1 MRRTLLIA
9 ACSLFLAGTQ
19 AFAADQQKWSKS
31 VENTVS
37 KWEELNLQ
45 APTAVDNA
53 GNTYATGAFTQPIV
67 IGSVV
72 LDPIANSAYLAK
84 YNAEGNVAWAVGL
97 RGAAT
102 ITAITTDEQNNVYVA
117 GTLADAVEVGSTDG
131 KTQTINGKAGEVE
144 NQVSSFIA
152 AYSAEGALK
161 ATKVIWSEA
170 NAEIASSGL
179 YFPQAGFPYI
189 KINHIEVSNG
199 KLYASAMHTGDVT
212 IGNVQWKGIYM
223 NIFDF
228 MYDDLISAGIF
239 SLDVSAL
246 DNAESVAQIGVKTQL
261 GGDQMGV
268 EGINFTTEGNSIY
281 LCFAAKGTLTFTYQN
296 GSEDITLA
304 FDNTNGMVEHAFITT
319 AIQDGKA
326 TTKIF
331 HADSHDNGASYNSIG
346 KMQIE
351 GNTLYIGGT
360 FHQMMPFDNKLTH
373 VGGCDLFVTALDK
386 NSLEAQWT
394 AQSGLDEGNGD
405 TQHFNENFTSM
416 AVNNGEVS
424 LYGYVLQD
432 ENEKT
437 FTKSLAYTCSN
448 GTATSHD
455 APLLVTGAATKGTTK
470 ALLSANITDCSTTL
484 AAYTVSGGDGI
495 NGVKALSAQR
505 VGNTF
510 YFAEPNDITVY
521 DLQGRMLKQA
531 NHATSVSIDDL
542 NQGIYILSNGKSA
555 LKTIK

>member
-67 IGSVV
+67 IGSAV

-84 YNAEGNVAWAVGL
+84 YDAEGNVAWAVGL

-161 ATKVIWSEA
+161 ATKVIWTETDATVAEA
-170 NAEIASSGL
+170 IPNGSYEGSPNILFNHLAV
-179 YFPQAGFPYI
+179 AG
-189 KINHIEVSNG
+189 N
-199 KLYASAMHTGDVT
+199 KLYASALYTGDLT
-212 IGNVQWKGIYM
+212 MDDMKWEGSYLDLFGYYM
-223 NIFDF
+223 D
-228 MYDDLISAGIF
+228 YVSGGIF
-239 SLDVSAL
+239 SVDKTTLSQTTSIANIVTTGLFTMGTSAVKSISLTTGGNDIYMCFSASGNVTYNKADQTSEDFVFPESEEASGYVVSSIKEGRI
-246 DNAESVAQIGVKTQL
+246 NSKT
-261 GGDQMGV
+261 
-268 EGINFTTEGNSIY
+268 FTTTITKSTAFGSVNDMKIEGENLYIAG
-281 LCFAAKGTLTFTYQN
+281 CFQEA
-296 GSEDITLA
+296 LA
-304 FDNTNGMVEHAFITT
+304 FDNTLT
-319 AIQDGKA
+319 AKDA
-326 TTKIF
+326 
-331 HADSHDNGASYNSIG
+331 
-346 KMQIE
+346 
-351 GNTLYIGGT
+351 
-360 FHQMMPFDNKLTH
+360 
-373 VGGCDLFVTALDK
+373 CDLYTVALNK
-386 NSLEAQWT
+386 NNFELQWA
-394 AQSGLDEGNGD
+394 AQSNLNEGNGD
-405 TQHFNENFTSM
+405 AQHFYENFTAM
-416 AVNNGEVS
+416 TVNNGEVS
-424 LYGYVLQD
+424 LYGYVIQNQD
-432 ENEKT
+432 NKKT
-437 FTKSLAYTCSN
+437 ITKSLAYTCSN
-448 GTATSHD
+448 STTTSND
-455 APLLVTGAATKGTTK
+455 VPLLVTGAATNGTTK
-470 ALLSANITDCSTTL
+470 ALLSANITDFSTTL

-542 NQGIYILSNGKSA
+542 NQGIYILSNGKSTMKA
-555 LKTIK
+555 QKTNF

>member
-1 MRRTLLIA
+1 MKRTLLIA
-9 ACSLFLAGTQ
+9 ACSLFLTGTQ

-67 IGSVV
+67 IGSTV

-84 YNAEGNVAWAVGL
+84 YDAEGNVAWAVGL

-161 ATKVIWSEA
+161 ATKVIWTETDATVAEA
-170 NAEIASSGL
+170 IPNGSYEGSPNI
-179 YFPQAGFPYI
+179 Q
-189 KINHIEVSNG
+189 INHLAVAGN
-199 KLYASAMHTGDVT
+199 KLYASALYTGDLT
-212 IGNVQWKGIYM
+212 MDDMKWEGSYLDLFGYYM
-223 NIFDF
+223 D
-228 MYDDLISAGIF
+228 YVSGGIF
-239 SLDVSAL
+239 SVDKTTLSQTTSIANIVTTGLFTMGTSAVKSISLTTGGNDIYMCFSASGNVTYNKADQTSEDFVFPESEEASGYVVSSIKEGRI
-246 DNAESVAQIGVKTQL
+246 NSKT
-261 GGDQMGV
+261 
-268 EGINFTTEGNSIY
+268 FTTTITKSTAFGSVNDMKIEGENLYIAG
-281 LCFAAKGTLTFTYQN
+281 CFQEA
-296 GSEDITLA
+296 LA
-304 FDNTNGMVEHAFITT
+304 FDNTLT
-319 AIQDGKA
+319 AKDA
-326 TTKIF
+326 
-331 HADSHDNGASYNSIG
+331 
-346 KMQIE
+346 
-351 GNTLYIGGT
+351 
-360 FHQMMPFDNKLTH
+360 
-373 VGGCDLFVTALDK
+373 CDLYTVALNK
-386 NSLEAQWT
+386 NNFELQWA
-394 AQSGLDEGNGD
+394 AQSNLNEGNGD
-405 TQHFNENFTSM
+405 AQHFYENFTAM
-416 AVNNGEVS
+416 TVNNGEVS
-424 LYGYVLQD
+424 LYGYVIQNQD
-432 ENEKT
+432 NKKT
-437 FTKSLAYTCSN
+437 ITKSLAYTCSN
-448 GTATSHD
+448 STTTSND
-455 APLLVTGAATKGTTK
+455 VPLLVTGAATNGTTK
-470 ALLSANITDCSTTL
+470 ALLSANITDFSTTL

-542 NQGIYILSNGKSA
+542 NQGIYILSNGKSTMKA
-555 LKTIK
+555 QKTNF

>member
-67 IGSVV
+67 IGSAV

-84 YNAEGNVAWAVGL
+84 YDAEGNVAWAVGL

-152 AYSAEGALK
+152 AYNAEGALK

-199 KLYASAMHTGDVT
+199 KLYASAMHTGNVT

-319 AIQDGKA
+319 CL
-326 TTKIF
+326 
-331 HADSHDNGASYNSIG
+331 
-346 KMQIE
+346 
-351 GNTLYIGGT
+351 LY
-360 FHQMMPFDNKLTH
+360 
-373 VGGCDLFVTALDK
+373 
-386 NSLEAQWT
+386 
-394 AQSGLDEGNGD
+394 
-405 TQHFNENFTSM
+405 TSPSPRDR
-416 AVNNGEVS
+416 G
-424 LYGYVLQD
+424 
-432 ENEKT
+432 
-437 FTKSLAYTCSN
+437 
-448 GTATSHD
+448 
-455 APLLVTGAATKGTTK
+455 
-470 ALLSANITDCSTTL
+470 
-484 AAYTVSGGDGI
+484 
-495 NGVKALSAQR
+495 
-505 VGNTF
+505 
-510 YFAEPNDITVY
+510 
-521 DLQGRMLKQA
+521 
-531 NHATSVSIDDL
+531 
-542 NQGIYILSNGKSA
+542 
-555 LKTIK
+555 